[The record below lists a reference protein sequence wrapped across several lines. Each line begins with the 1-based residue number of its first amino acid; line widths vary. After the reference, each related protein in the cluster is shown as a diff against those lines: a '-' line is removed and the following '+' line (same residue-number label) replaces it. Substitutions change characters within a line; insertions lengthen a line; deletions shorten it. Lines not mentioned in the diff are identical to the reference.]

1 MTTARNDLPEADHAV
16 PAVGIRLDRPVRPL
30 RWLWVVEA
38 CDEQWRTTEWV
49 GATRE
54 CAREQAKEWRD
65 ETSIP
70 VRVTKYVPAA

>member
-1 MTTARNDLPEADHAV
+1 MTTATQNDPERDGI
-16 PAVGIRLDRPVRPL
+16 PAVGIPVDRTVRPL

-38 CDEQWRTTEWV
+38 RDEQWRATEWV
-49 GATRE
+49 GATRDR
-54 CAREQAKEWRD
+54 AREQAKEWRG